1 MFAVDTEF
9 RLRSDYEE
17 NTCVLYFDGASL
29 GSGTGRSWRNTVA
42 VGMVENGRFIL
53 VASRSDNF
61 GVFDSLDVAKKNFR
75 DRDFDFRAE
84 ARGSENGRGV
94 NGAGGKFKKVRAEW
108 DFSESARW
116 VCRKSAEKYAGR
128 RIAIRV
134 GVFIRD

>member
-29 GSGTGRSWRNTVA
+29 GSGTGRSWRNAVA

-53 VASRSDNF
+53 VASGSDNF
-61 GVFDSLDVAKKNFR
+61 GVFDSLDVAKKNFCGG
-75 DRDFDFRAE
+75 DSDFGVGVR
-84 ARGSENGRGV
+84 RSENERGV
-94 NGAGGKFKKVRAEW
+94 DGAGKKFKKVRAEW

-116 VCRKSAEKYAGR
+116 VCRKSEEKYAGR